1 MQKKGSVDTVSAL
14 PCLCVY
20 NNNLFALMVLRALTA
35 GLQLQAIK
43 QFDVSVDGVIYFC
56 KHYILISSV

>member
-1 MQKKGSVDTVSAL
+1 MQIKGSVDMVSAL

-20 NNNLFALMVLRALTA
+20 YNNLFALMMLRMYTA

-43 QFDVSVDGVIYFC
+43 QFDVCVDGVINFG
-56 KHYILISSV
+56 KHYILISGV